1 MIISSSTAI
10 VFLFASFV
18 LLALIGVPIAVC
30 LCVSGF
36 VTASLLGITPIAV
49 VQNIFSMLNS
59 YTLLAVPLFMIVGNV
74 MEYGGITERLV
85 NFSRTLVGHMRGGL
99 AQVNILTN
107 MLMAGISG
115 SATADATALGSV
127 MLPAMKREGYP
138 PDLSCAIN
146 AAASTIGPVI
156 PPSIMMVVYGAY
168 SGVSIGAMFAGG
180 FLPGVFIGVSLMI
193 YVYIWARRN
202 NFRTSERRATL
213 REIGA
218 ATVKAIP
225 ALMAPVIIVGGI
237 LGGIV
242 TTTEA
247 GMICA
252 VYCILVSVLLFH
264 SINLRHALEIIENT
278 LLGMSKPL
286 LCVAGAGAFGY
297 MMAYLNVPKLFLS
310 LLGAAANSRIFVT
323 LFIVVLYLI
332 LGTFMDATPAIV
344 IFMSIIRTLIANV
357 GLNPLHVG
365 VLICVTM
372 CFGFI
377 TPPYGLTLLISAGIG
392 GVPTIDVIRRLKW
405 IFVLLIGVILLIA
418 FVPEIV
424 LVVPRLMGMSV

>member
-1 MIISSSTAI
+1 MISSSSAI
-10 VFLFASFV
+10 IFLFGSFV
-18 LLALIGVPIAVC
+18 LLALLGVPIAVC
-30 LCVSGF
+30 LCVAGF
-36 VTASLLGITPIAV
+36 GTASVLGITPIAV

-59 YTLLAVPLFMIVGNV
+59 YTLLAVPLFLIVGNV

-85 NFSRTLVGHMRGGL
+85 NFSRTLVGHIRGGL

-138 PDLSCAIN
+138 ADLSCAIN

-180 FLPGVFIGVSLMI
+180 VLPGVIIGLSLMI
-193 YVYIWARRN
+193 YVYVWAKKTD
-202 NFRTSERRATL
+202 FRTAERRATL
-213 REIGA
+213 KEVGR
-218 ATVKAIP
+218 ATVKEIP
-225 ALMAPVIIVGGI
+225 ALLAPVIIVVGI
-237 LGGIV
+237 VGGIV

-247 GMICA
+247 GMLCSI
-252 VYCILVSVLLFH
+252 YCLAISVFLFH
-264 SINLRHALEIIENT
+264 SINLKHILEILENT
-278 LLGMSKPL
+278 VTGMCKPL

-297 MMAYLNVPKLFLS
+297 MMAYLNVPAMFLS
-310 LLGAAANSRIFVT
+310 LLGDAANSKTFVT

-344 IFMSIIRTLIANV
+344 IFMSIIQSLASNV

-365 VLICVTM
+365 VLICVTL

-392 GVPTIDVIRRLKW
+392 GVPTIAVIKRLKW
-405 IFVLLIGVILLIA
+405 IFVLLIAVILLMA
-418 FVPEIV
+418 FIPSIV
-424 LVVPRLMGMSV
+424 LIVPRLLGMAV

>member
-1 MIISSSTAI
+1 
-10 VFLFASFV
+10 
-18 LLALIGVPIAVC
+18 
-30 LCVSGF
+30 
-36 VTASLLGITPIAV
+36 
-49 VQNIFSMLNS
+49 
-59 YTLLAVPLFMIVGNV
+59 
-74 MEYGGITERLV
+74 
-85 NFSRTLVGHMRGGL
+85 
-99 AQVNILTN
+99 

-127 MLPAMKREGYP
+127 MLPAMKKEGYP
-138 PDLSCAIN
+138 ADLSCAIN

-180 FLPGVFIGVSLMI
+180 VIPGILIGVSLMI
-193 YVYIWARRN
+193 YVYTWARRN
-202 NFRTSERRATL
+202 NFSTADRRATL
-213 REIGA
+213 KEVLSATKHAFA
-218 ATVKAIP
+218 A
-225 ALMAPVIIVGGI
+225 LLAPVIIIVGI
-237 LGGIV
+237 IGGIV

-247 GMICA
+247 GMLCA
-252 VYCILVSVLLFH
+252 VYCIFVSIFLFH
-264 SINLRHALEIIENT
+264 SIRLKDIKDIIENT

-297 MMAYLNVPKLFLS
+297 MMAYLNVPKMFLTI
-310 LLGAAANSRIFVT
+310 LGDAADSKIFVT

-344 IFMSIIRTLIANV
+344 IFMTIIQSLAQNV

-365 VLICVTM
+365 VLICVTL

-392 GVPTIDVIRRLKW
+392 GVPTIAVIKRLKW
-405 IFVLLIGVILLIA
+405 IFVIMIGLILVIA
-418 FVPEIV
+418 FVPEII
-424 LVVPRLMGMSV
+424 LFLPKLLGMSV

>member
-1 MIISSSTAI
+1 MASGSMII
-10 VFLFASFV
+10 FLFGSFV
-18 LLALIGVPIAVC
+18 FLALIGVPIAVC
-30 LCVSGF
+30 LCISGF
-36 VTASLLGITPIAV
+36 LTASLMGITPIAI

-59 YTLLAVPLFMIVGNV
+59 YTLLAVPLFLIVGNV
-74 MEYGGITERLV
+74 MEYGGITDRLV
-85 NFSRTLVGHMRGGL
+85 RFSRVLVGHLRGGL
-99 AQVNILTN
+99 AHVNILTN

-127 MLPAMKREGYP
+127 MLPAMKKEGYP
-138 PDLSCAIN
+138 ADLSCAIN

-180 FLPGVFIGVSLMI
+180 FLPGILIGVSLMA
-193 YVYIWARRN
+193 YVYVWARRT
-202 NFRTSERRATL
+202 NFSTADRRATL
-213 REIGA
+213 KEVLSATKHAFA
-218 ATVKAIP
+218 A
-225 ALMAPVIIVGGI
+225 LLAPVVIIVGIISG
-237 LGGIV
+237 LV

-247 GMICA
+247 GMLCA
-252 VYCILVSVLLFH
+252 VYCILVSIFLFR
-264 SINLRHALEIIENT
+264 SISIKDIKDIIENT

-297 MMAYLNVPKLFLS
+297 MMAYLNVPKMFLT
-310 LLGAAANSRIFVT
+310 LLGDAADSKIFVT

-344 IFMSIIRTLIANV
+344 IFMTIIQSLAQNV

-365 VLICVTM
+365 VLICVTL

-392 GVPTIDVIRRLKW
+392 GVPTVAVIKRLKW
-405 IFVLLIGVILLIA
+405 IFVIMIGLILVIA
-418 FVPEIV
+418 FVPGII
-424 LVVPRLMGMSV
+424 LFIPRLLGMSV

>member
-1 MIISSSTAI
+1 MASGSMII
-10 VFLFASFV
+10 FLFGSFV
-18 LLALIGVPIAVC
+18 FLALIGVPIAVC
-30 LCVSGF
+30 LCISGF
-36 VTASLLGITPIAV
+36 LTASLMGITPIAI

-59 YTLLAVPLFMIVGNV
+59 YTLLAVPLFLIVGNV
-74 MEYGGITERLV
+74 MEYGGITDRLV
-85 NFSRTLVGHMRGGL
+85 RFSRVLVGHLRGGL
-99 AQVNILTN
+99 AHVNILAN

-127 MLPAMKREGYP
+127 MLPAMKKEGYP
-138 PDLSCAIN
+138 ADLSCAIN

-180 FLPGVFIGVSLMI
+180 FLPGILIGVSLMV
-193 YVYIWARRN
+193 YVYVWARRT
-202 NFRTSERRATL
+202 NFSTADRRATL
-213 REIGA
+213 KEVLSATKHAFA
-218 ATVKAIP
+218 A
-225 ALMAPVIIVGGI
+225 LLAPVVIIVGI
-237 LGGIV
+237 IGGLV

-247 GMICA
+247 GMLCA
-252 VYCILVSVLLFH
+252 VYCILVSIFLFR
-264 SINLRHALEIIENT
+264 SISIKDIKDIIENT

-297 MMAYLNVPKLFLS
+297 MMAYLNVPKMFLT
-310 LLGAAANSRIFVT
+310 LLGDAADSKIFVT

-344 IFMSIIRTLIANV
+344 IFMTIIQSLAQNV

-365 VLICVTM
+365 VLICVTL

-392 GVPTIDVIRRLKW
+392 GVPTVAVIKRLKW
-405 IFVLLIGVILLIA
+405 IFVIMIGLILVIA
-418 FVPEIV
+418 FVPGII
-424 LVVPRLMGMSV
+424 LFIPRLLGMSV

>member
-1 MIISSSTAI
+1 MASGSMII
-10 VFLFASFV
+10 FLFGSFV
-18 LLALIGVPIAVC
+18 FLALIGVPIAVC
-30 LCVSGF
+30 LCISGF
-36 VTASLLGITPIAV
+36 LTASLMGITPIAI

-59 YTLLAVPLFMIVGNV
+59 YTLLAVPLFLIVGNV
-74 MEYGGITERLV
+74 MEYGGITDRLV
-85 NFSRTLVGHMRGGL
+85 RFSRVLVGHLRGGL
-99 AQVNILTN
+99 AHVNILTN

-127 MLPAMKREGYP
+127 MLPAMKKEGYP
-138 PDLSCAIN
+138 ADLSCAIN

-180 FLPGVFIGVSLMI
+180 FLPGILIGVSLMV
-193 YVYIWARRN
+193 YVYVWARRT
-202 NFRTSERRATL
+202 NFSTADRRATL
-213 REIGA
+213 KEVLSATKHAFA
-218 ATVKAIP
+218 A
-225 ALMAPVIIVGGI
+225 LLAPVVIIVGIISG
-237 LGGIV
+237 LV

-247 GMICA
+247 GMLCA
-252 VYCILVSVLLFH
+252 VYCILVSIFLFR
-264 SINLRHALEIIENT
+264 SISIKDIKDIIENT

-297 MMAYLNVPKLFLS
+297 MMAYLNVPKMFLT
-310 LLGAAANSRIFVT
+310 LLGDAADSKIFVT

-344 IFMSIIRTLIANV
+344 IFMTIIQSLAQNV

-365 VLICVTM
+365 VLICVTL

-392 GVPTIDVIRRLKW
+392 GVPTVAVIKRLKW
-405 IFVLLIGVILLIA
+405 IFVIMIGLILVIA
-418 FVPEIV
+418 FVPGII
-424 LVVPRLMGMSV
+424 LFIPRLLGMSV